1 MEEAQ
6 VFEGIAGRALAVSI
20 VGAATG
26 LQGSRNRFTRGRG
39 AHALAPIRPNSS
51 PLTVGWAA
59 SIEKSGRNGGAPAPA
74 LSECKS
80 DSILWRNAAGKK
92 RAAEA
97 EAPALAPKAAK
108 VAWDPLAG
116 LMEGG
121 SADEDSSSDE
131 EGAHRPPSLQ
141 PPTLRPV

>member
-1 MEEAQ
+1 MKA
-6 VFEGIAGRALAVSI
+6 AGT
-20 VGAATG
+20 AA
-26 LQGSRNRFTRGRG
+26 
-39 AHALAPIRPNSS
+39 A
-51 PLTVGWAA
+51 AA
-59 SIEKSGRNGGAPAPA
+59 SSSSEFLPEVADEPVPEGGAEG
-74 LSECKS
+74 SM
-80 DSILWRNAAGKK
+80 AAGKK

-131 EGAHRPPSLQ
+131 EGAQ
-141 PPTLRPV
+141 ATAAGN